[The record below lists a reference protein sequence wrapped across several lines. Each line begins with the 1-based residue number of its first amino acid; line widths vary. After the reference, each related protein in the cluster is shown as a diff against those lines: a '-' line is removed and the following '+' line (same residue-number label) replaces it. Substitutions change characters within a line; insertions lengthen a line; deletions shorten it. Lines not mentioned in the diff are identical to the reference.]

1 MEDNNINEGN
11 IEKIEDDLEEDV
23 LDQMVLFPKATV
35 LRLAK
40 KNHPKLQINKDAQE
54 ALQHTATL
62 FMSYIYTLARISSVK
77 NGRKTTTLEEIMENL
92 NANGLDSL
100 DLHQET
106 LDMLQLYSKA
116 ENKNKQQ
123 ENEEDVDMNEI

>member
-1 MEDNNINEGN
+1 MGDNNINEGN
-11 IEKIEDDLEEDV
+11 IEKIEDDLGGDA

-54 ALQHTATL
+54 ALQHSATL

>member
-1 MEDNNINEGN
+1 MENNNINEGN
-11 IEKIEDDLEEDV
+11 IEKIEDDLGEDA

-54 ALQHTATL
+54 ALQHSATL